1 MLLNGRQLINDIND
15 DEPLILLSI
24 ENITVRKELEKSQKE
39 FAQELELQ
47 VVEMYK
53 RVKRS
58 KYEFAIFE

>member
-1 MLLNGRQLINDIND
+1 MLLNGRQIIA
-15 DEPLILLSI
+15 I
-24 ENITVRKELEKSQKE
+24 ENIAVRKELEKSQKE